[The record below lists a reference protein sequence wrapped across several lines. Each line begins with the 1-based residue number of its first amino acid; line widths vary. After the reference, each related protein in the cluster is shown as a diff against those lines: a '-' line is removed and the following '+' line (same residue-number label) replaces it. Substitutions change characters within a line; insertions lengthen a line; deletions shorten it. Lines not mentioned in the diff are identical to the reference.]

1 MPKKTLKPATIA
13 AQGADASGKRPID
26 AATGAVVPPIHV
38 ASTFERAADNSYPAG
53 VVYARSDNPTFDA
66 PEAVLS
72 ALEGGTGAKLFAS
85 GMAAAVAVFQAL
97 KAGDH
102 VVAPKTMYYQLQNW
116 LMGLGTDWGLQVTLV
131 EMSDLA
137 ALQAAIRPGVTKLVW
152 AETPANPQWSITDIA
167 AVAKIAHE
175 AGAMLAVD
183 STCATPILT
192 QPISLGAD
200 IVMHS
205 ATKYLNGHSDLVAGA
220 LITAKGDAFWER
232 IETVRRQQGA
242 IMGSFEAAQLLRG
255 MRTLAIRVRTS
266 CESAMTLAE
275 RLSEHP
281 HIAQVLYPGLA
292 SHEGHAI
299 AARQMRGGFGGM
311 VSIRVEGGETAAIA
325 TAAAVKTWT
334 RATSLGSVESLIEHR
349 ASIETRDIGTPR
361 DLLRLSVGIED
372 VDDLYDDL
380 NAALKASHT

>member
-53 VVYARSDNPTFDA
+53 VIYARSDNPTFDA

-72 ALEGGTGAKLFAS
+72 ALEGGAGAKLFAS
-85 GMAAAVAVFQAL
+85 GMAAAVSVFQAL

-131 EMSDLA
+131 EMSDLV
-137 ALQAAIRPGVTKLVW
+137 ALKAAIKPGTTKLVW

-175 AGAMLAVD
+175 AGAMLVVD

-205 ATKYLNGHSDLVAGA
+205 ATKYLNGHSDLIAGA

-266 CESAMTLAE
+266 CESAMALAE

-299 AARQMRGGFGGM
+299 AARQMQGGFGGM
-311 VSIRVEGGETAAIA
+311 VSIRVKGGEDVAIA
-325 TAAAVKTWT
+325 AAAAVKTWT

-372 VDDLYDDL
+372 MDDLYDDL